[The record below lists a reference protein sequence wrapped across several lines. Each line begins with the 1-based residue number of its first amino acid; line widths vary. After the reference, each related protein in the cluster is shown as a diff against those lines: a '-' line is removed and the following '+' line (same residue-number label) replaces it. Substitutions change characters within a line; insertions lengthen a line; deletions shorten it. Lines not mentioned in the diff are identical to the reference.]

1 MIHNCA
7 NIFNTHLTNN
17 VLFIKQNEIS
27 YIKNKDK
34 NKFRYYKFNNIGEIS
49 NFSDSIHING
59 TTLRFEILSNNIGHF
74 MYDVFFHFMHFIEFS
89 QKNNLKIDNLLINL
103 IHVDPHKREQLTQ
116 IRPSNESI
124 NIIGKKILEDS
135 GGKYYES
142 AIHWCNSVFLAYI
155 NDLNLNI
162 IYQDVD
168 KLYTFENL
176 YIIGEDRGLRYPHYA
191 NILKDKVHKFI
202 KYTPNVEFDILI
214 YNRLDAG
221 RRIILNANEI
231 SNYYKTQN
239 LKVKILDSLTNLS
252 FKQQVTIIN
261 NCKIF
266 ITPQGAGLNANIL
279 LTNRNI
285 IILEIDPTNSWVKMF
300 GTNKL
305 FNNYY
310 YPKFKKVFNNNRCG
324 ASASKQGVGSE
335 TSFNDNHEVDI
346 NDVIKYLKDKL

>member
-34 NKFRYYKFNNIGEIS
+34 NKFRYYKFNNIDEIS

-59 TTLRFEILSNNIGHF
+59 TTLRFEILSNNIHHF
-74 MYDVFFHFMHFIEFS
+74 MYDIFFHFMHFIESS
-89 QKNNLKIDNLLINL
+89 QKNNFKINNLLINL

-142 AIHWCNSVFLAYI
+142 SIHWCNSVFLAYI

-202 KYTPNVEFDILI
+202 KYTPNLEFDILI
-214 YNRLDAG
+214 YDRLDAG

-231 SNYYKTQN
+231 SHFLIKQNYR
-239 LKVKILDSLTNLS
+239 VKIINSLTNLS
-252 FKQQVTIIN
+252 FKEQINTLN
-261 NCKIF
+261 NCKVLI
-266 ITPQGAGLNANIL
+266 IPTGANMSNIIL
-279 LTNRNI
+279 MNRNI
-285 IILEIDPTNSWVKMF
+285 IILEIDSRNSWPKMF
-300 GTNKL
+300 GTNRL

-310 YPKFKKVFNNNRCG
+310 YPKFKLVFNNKRG
-324 ASASKQGVGSE
+324 GFYGSAQSGGQGS
-335 TSFNDNHEVDI
+335 SIDDNFEVDI